1 MEVKV
6 QETCGEKDGSIFM
19 GNVAKVIDK
28 KKKVNEDMGIKIK
41 FVDKTDDNAKRR
53 SYFFVKRAF
62 DIVSSLCA
70 MIVLSPIFLITAI
83 AIKIEDG
90 GPVVFSQ
97 DRVGKDGRIFKM
109 YKFRSMYVDAEDRLK
124 ELEEKNEA
132 DGPVFKIKN
141 DPRITRVGRFIRK
154 YSIDELMQLVN
165 VFKGDM
171 SVIGPRPALP
181 REVAEYDDFAKRR
194 LQVKPG
200 LSCYWQVSGRSNIGF
215 DEWMELDVKYI
226 NEMSFLTDMKI
237 ILLTIPAVLKG
248 DGAC

>member
-1 MEVKV
+1 MENVTERDYKKNRDNGN
-6 QETCGEKDGSIFM
+6 EEIEIKYMDSI
-19 GNVAKVIDK
+19 NS
-28 KKKVNEDMGIKIK
+28 NS
-41 FVDKTDDNAKRR
+41 KR
-53 SYFFVKRAF
+53 SVYFFVKRIF

-70 MIVLSPIFLITAI
+70 MIVLSPVFLVTAL

-90 GPVVFSQ
+90 GPAVFSQ
-97 DRVGKDGRIFKM
+97 DRVGKDGKLFKM
-109 YKFRSMYVDAEDRLK
+109 YKFRSMYIDAEDRLSDLA
-124 ELEEKNEA
+124 EQNEA

-141 DPRITRVGRFIRK
+141 DPRITKVGRFIRK

-181 REVAEYDDFAKRR
+181 NEVEEYDDFARKR
-194 LQVKPG
+194 LLVKPG
-200 LSCYWQVSGRSNIGF
+200 LSCYWQISGRSNIGF
-215 DEWMELDVKYI
+215 EEWMKLDVKYI
-226 NEMSFLTDMKI
+226 NEMSIITDVKI

>member
-6 QETCGEKDGSIFM
+6 QEVYDEKSGSNFIE
-19 GNVAKVIDK
+19 NVAGMIDK

-41 FVDKTDDNAKRR
+41 FTDKTDDNVKRR
-53 SYFFVKRAF
+53 GYFFVKRAF

-70 MIVLSPIFLITAI
+70 MIVLSPIFMITAI
-83 AIKIEDG
+83 AIKIEDR

-97 DRVGKDGRIFKM
+97 ERVGKDGRLFKM

-141 DPRITRVGRFIRK
+141 DPRITKVGHFIRK

>member
-1 MEVKV
+1 MENVTERDYKKNRDNGN
-6 QETCGEKDGSIFM
+6 EEIEIKYIDSI
-19 GNVAKVIDK
+19 NS
-28 KKKVNEDMGIKIK
+28 NS
-41 FVDKTDDNAKRR
+41 KR
-53 SYFFVKRAF
+53 SVYFFVKRIF

-70 MIVLSPIFLITAI
+70 MIVLSPVFLVTAL

-90 GPVVFSQ
+90 GPAVFSQ
-97 DRVGKDGRIFKM
+97 DRVGKDGKLFKM
-109 YKFRSMYVDAEDRLK
+109 YKFRSMYIDAEDRLSDLA
-124 ELEEKNEA
+124 EQNEA

-141 DPRITRVGRFIRK
+141 DPRITKVGRFIRK

-181 REVAEYDDFAKRR
+181 NEVEEYDDFARKR
-194 LQVKPG
+194 LLVKPG
-200 LSCYWQVSGRSNIGF
+200 LSCYWQISGRSNIGF
-215 DEWMELDVKYI
+215 EEWMKLDVKYI
-226 NEMSFLTDMKI
+226 NEMSIITDVKI

>member
-6 QETCGEKDGSIFM
+6 QENCGEKDGSIFM
-19 GNVAKVIDK
+19 ENVAKVISK
-28 KKKVNEDMGIKIK
+28 KKKVNEDMGIRIK
-41 FVDKTDDNAKRR
+41 YADSSEKRR
-53 SYFFVKRAF
+53 GYFFIKRTF

-70 MIVLSPIFLITAI
+70 MIVLSPVFLITAL

-97 DRVGKDGRIFKM
+97 EGVGKDGRLFKM

>member
-1 MEVKV
+1 MK
-6 QETCGEKDGSIFM
+6 GGSIEVENVTERDYKKNRDN
-19 GNVAKVIDK
+19 GNEEI
-28 KKKVNEDMGIKIK
+28 EIKYMDSI
-41 FVDKTDDNAKRR
+41 NSNSKR
-53 SYFFVKRAF
+53 SVYFFVKRIF

-70 MIVLSPIFLITAI
+70 MIVLSPVFLVTAL

-90 GPVVFSQ
+90 GPAVFSQ
-97 DRVGKDGRIFKM
+97 DRVGKDGKLFKM
-109 YKFRSMYVDAEDRLK
+109 YKFRSMYIDAEDRLSDLA
-124 ELEEKNEA
+124 EQNEA

-141 DPRITRVGRFIRK
+141 DPRITKVGRFIRK

-181 REVAEYDDFAKRR
+181 NEVEEYDDFARKR
-194 LQVKPG
+194 LLVKPG
-200 LSCYWQVSGRSNIGF
+200 LSCYWQISGRSNIGF
-215 DEWMELDVKYI
+215 EEWMKLDVKYI
-226 NEMSFLTDMKI
+226 NEMSIITDVKI

>member
-1 MEVKV
+1 MENVTEMDYKKNRDNGN
-6 QETCGEKDGSIFM
+6 EEIEIKYMDSI
-19 GNVAKVIDK
+19 NS
-28 KKKVNEDMGIKIK
+28 NS
-41 FVDKTDDNAKRR
+41 KR
-53 SYFFVKRAF
+53 SVYFFVKRIF

-70 MIVLSPIFLITAI
+70 MIVLSPVFLVTAL

-90 GPVVFSQ
+90 GPAVFSQ
-97 DRVGKDGRIFKM
+97 DRVGKDGKLFKM
-109 YKFRSMYVDAEDRLK
+109 YKFRSMYIDAEDRLSDLA
-124 ELEEKNEA
+124 EQNEA

-141 DPRITRVGRFIRK
+141 DPRITKVGRFIRK

-181 REVAEYDDFAKRR
+181 NEVEEYDDFARKR
-194 LQVKPG
+194 LLVKPG
-200 LSCYWQVSGRSNIGF
+200 LSCYWQISGRSNIGF
-215 DEWMELDVKYI
+215 EEWMKLDVKYI
-226 NEMSFLTDMKI
+226 NEMSIITDVKI